1 MDRKKLAAFALLS
14 AVLLVYSPPEA
25 KAEQLW
31 RLPLAHPKLMHEYIQ
46 PVSDYSAGHRGV
58 DYLAED
64 GLEVV
69 AASDGAVS
77 FTGRVVDRFIVTLS
91 HAGTTKTS
99 YEPVCSDL
107 NLGDEVAAGEEIGK
121 VCSHP
126 GYKSHCGA
134 LTCLHFSMRRSGGYL
149 SPLAVIGGLAPS
161 RLIPVQALG

>member
-14 AVLLVYSPPEA
+14 AIFLVYSPPEA
-25 KAEQLW
+25 RAEQVW
-31 RLPLAHPKLMHEYIQ
+31 QLPLAHPKLMHEYVQ
-46 PVSDYSAGHRGV
+46 PVSDYGAGHRGV

-64 GLEVV
+64 GLEVF
-69 AASDGAVS
+69 AASDGEVF

-91 HAGTTKTS
+91 HPGSTKTS

-107 NLGDEVAAGEEIGK
+107 NLGDEVAAGEVIGK
-121 VCSHP
+121 VCSYP